1 MLESRRLPRPS
12 LAGGLLLT
20 LALTLL
26 PLQLVC
32 AHEGEVSPQAL
43 DRAGLAAAR
52 ARIDARYREA
62 VQACAQ
68 RFAVNACVQ
77 AAKQERAQA
86 LAPLITR
93 EQVLDAQERQAR
105 AEAQRQRVLEK
116 QRQAADEEGQRRQR
130 ELSAAPRAGAPVAPV
145 LPVAP
150 AASRPVPPRPDA
162 RAHGQAVQ
170 REIER
175 GEQQAQR
182 QRERAAQR
190 QREAQ
195 AHREAQ
201 ARREKEKAAQPRPA
215 AAALPVPSASDIEA
229 LPAGPKR

>member
-1 MLESRRLPRPS
+1 MPESRPS
-12 LAGGLLLT
+12 LDRALAGGLLLALT
-20 LALTLL
+20 LALLS
-26 PLQLVC
+26 PRPAR

-52 ARIDARYREA
+52 ARIDARHREA

-68 RFAVNACVQ
+68 RFAVNACEQ
-77 AAKQERAQA
+77 AAKQERTQA

-116 QRQAADEEGQRRQR
+116 QLQAAEEEGQRRQR
-130 ELSAAPRAGAPVAPV
+130 ELSAAPRVGAPVAPV

-150 AASRPVPPRPDA
+150 AASRPVPPRADA
-162 RAHGQAVQ
+162 QAHGQAVQ

-201 ARREKEKAAQPRPA
+201 ARREKEKASQPRPA
-215 AAALPVPSASDIEA
+215 AASLPVPSASEIEA

>member
-1 MLESRRLPRPS
+1 MPDSRS
-12 LAGGLLLT
+12 LSILRCRMPLLGLLL
-20 LALTLL
+20 AV
-26 PLQLVC
+26 LQPFSAA
-32 AHEGEVSPQAL
+32 AHEAEVSPQAL

-52 ARIDARYREA
+52 ARIETRYREA
-62 VQACAQ
+62 RQDCAH
-68 RFAVNACVQ
+68 RFAVNACEQ
-77 AAKQERAQA
+77 AARQERGAA

-93 EQVLDAQERQAR
+93 EQVLDAQERQSR

-116 QRQAADEEGQRRQR
+116 QRAAAEEEGQRRQR
-130 ELSAAPRAGAPVAPV
+130 ELSAAPRVGAPVAPV

-150 AASRPVPPRPDA
+150 AASRPVPPRVDA
-162 RAHGQAVQ
+162 QAHGQTVQ

>member
-1 MLESRRLPRPS
+1 MPDSRLPSPVLRLIP
-12 LAGGLLLT
+12 LLGLLLASLQP
-20 LALTLL
+20 LAAA
-26 PLQLVC
+26 
-32 AHEGEVSPQAL
+32 AHEAEASPQAL

-52 ARIDARYREA
+52 ARIEGRYREA
-62 VQACAQ
+62 RQDCAQ

-77 AAKQERAQA
+77 AAKHERGEA

-116 QRQAADEEGQRRQR
+116 QRAAAEEEGQRRQR
-130 ELSAAPRAGAPVAPV
+130 ELSAAPRVGAPVAPV
-145 LPVAP
+145 PPVVP
-150 AASRPVPPRPDA
+150 AASRPVPPRVDA
-162 RAHGQAVQ
+162 QAHGQAVQ

-201 ARREKEKAAQPRPA
+201 ARREKEKSAQPRPA
-215 AAALPVPSASDIEA
+215 AASLPVPSASEIEA
-229 LPAGPKR
+229 LPAGSKR